1 MTEWYC
7 YKHKVK
13 MLSTEV
19 ALKYMQMVQSVP
31 GLKCPE
37 GGEAYL
43 TEEVVMTTVKAAENA
58 LEEK

>member
-13 MLSTEV
+13 MLPTDV
-19 ALKYMQMVQSVP
+19 ALQYMQLVQYLP

-37 GGEAYL
+37 GGETYL
-43 TEEVVMTTVKAAENA
+43 TEDVVITTVKAAEDA

>member
-7 YKHKVK
+7 YKDKVK
-13 MLSTEV
+13 MKSTEV
-19 ALKYMQMVQSVP
+19 ALKYLQLVQYLP

-37 GGEAYL
+37 CGVAYL
-43 TEEVVMTTVKAAENA
+43 TEDVVMTTVKAAEDA

>member
-7 YKHKVK
+7 YKDKVK
-13 MLSTEV
+13 MLSTAV
-19 ALKYMQMVQSVP
+19 ALNYMQLVQSVP

-37 GGEAYL
+37 CGVAYL
-43 TEEVVMTTVKAAENA
+43 TEDVVMTTVKAAEDA